1 MVTKKDII
9 AAEFYFRYLNLVPE
23 DDVVRALKKS
33 GRQLHKLLKKIPKK
47 KIDFAYGPDKW
58 TIKEILQHV
67 IDAERVFSFRALWFA
82 RQDANPLPGFEEKD
96 WGARAQT
103 ANRKWNDL
111 IEEFET
117 VRKSTILLFEPL
129 KTDQLLSAGIASNQN
144 INVLALGYICSGHV
158 LHHINIIKERY
169 L

>member
-9 AAEFYFRYLNLVPE
+9 AAEFYYRYLNLVPK
-23 DDVVRALKKS
+23 DDVVKALKKS
-33 GRQLHKLLKKIPKK
+33 GRQLNKLLKKIPKK
-47 KIDFAYGPDKW
+47 KIDIAYAPGKW
-58 TIKEILQHV
+58 TLKEVLQHV

-82 RQDANPLPGFEEKD
+82 RKDGAPLPGFEEKD
-96 WGARAQT
+96 WGTSAQGM
-103 ANRKWNDL
+103 NRKWGEL

-117 VRKSTILLFEPL
+117 VRKSTVFLFEPL
-129 KTDQLLSAGIASNQN
+129 NTDQLLSAGVASNQN
-144 INVLALGYICSGHV
+144 INVLALGYVCSGHV